1 MVCKALGY
9 SSYRGLGK
17 DGQVEIKV
25 KGELLGVMRICPL
38 LQSVP
43 ALRCR
48 YHPGN
53 SSSANFH
60 PGAQLSLCIS

>member
-1 MVCKALGY
+1 MVCKAFGY

-25 KGELLGVMRICPL
+25 KGELLGVMRM

-43 ALRCR
+43 ALRCQ